1 MDARASY
8 HALYRFG
15 LGPIP
20 GEVQRV
26 GNDPQGWL
34 LEQLQSRALPA
45 ALSSISDAPP
55 LRPHLADQSAADKQ
69 ALGQFLHA
77 SKQRFLQHSAL
88 RFNVQLA
95 SQQPLQERLVLFWS
109 NHFTVSTQ
117 KPLIAGLVNL
127 YEVQA
132 IRPNL
137 NLHFEDLLLAVCRHP
152 AMLVYL
158 DNMQS
163 IGPDSAAGQRRG
175 KGLNENLAREV
186 LELHCLGVDG
196 GYRQTDVIALANIL
210 TGWSLRR
217 GNDGPE
223 LTYAFRPELHQ
234 PGSQTLLGQRFSDG
248 GEEQGVHALRMLARH
263 PATARHISRKLAVH
277 FVADQPSA
285 ALLERLSQI
294 YLDSNGHLPTLMA
307 AIISAPEAWSA
318 PLSKLKSPYEFALAA
333 LRLTDFKPTPEQI
346 IQGLDALNARP
357 FNANSPAGDGDTWQT
372 WDNPDSLLKRITWAS
387 RLAQRLPG
395 PSQPVE
401 FAELALGPLLSA
413 NSRQTISRAAS
424 SQEAL
429 ALLLA
434 SPEFQRR

>member
-1 MDARASY
+1 MDPRARY

-15 LGPIP
+15 LGPTP
-20 GEVQRV
+20 GEAQRL
-26 GNDPQGWL
+26 GDDPRGWL
-34 LEQLQSRALPA
+34 LAQLQTSALPA
-45 ALSSISDAPP
+45 ELNSIRDAAP
-55 LRPHLADQSAADKQ
+55 LRTHLADQTDSDKQ
-69 ALGQFLHA
+69 ALGQFLRA
-77 SKQRFLQHSAL
+77 SKRRYLEQSAQRFS
-88 RFNVQLA
+88 VQLA
-95 SQQPLQERLVLFWS
+95 SQQPLQERLMLFWS
-109 NHFTVSTQ
+109 NHFTVSAQ
-117 KPLIAGLVNL
+117 KPLIAGVVNL

-137 NLHFEDLLLAVCRHP
+137 NQHFEDLLLAVCRHP

-158 DNMQS
+158 DNIQS

-196 GYRQTDVIALANIL
+196 GYQQADVIALAKIL
-210 TGWSLRR
+210 TGWSLQR
-217 GNDGPE
+217 GNAGPE
-223 LTYAFRPELHQ
+223 LTFAFRPEMHQ
-234 PGSQTLLGQRFSDG
+234 PGSQTLLGQRFSEDG
-248 GEEQGVHALRMLARH
+248 EAQGKQALRMLARH
-263 PATARHISRKLAVH
+263 PATARHISRKLAAH
-277 FVADQPSA
+277 FVADQPPT
-285 ALLERLSQI
+285 ALVERLTQI
-294 YLDSNGHLPTLMA
+294 YLDTNGHLPSLMS
-307 AIISAPEAWSA
+307 AIIAAPEAWSA

-333 LRLTDFKPTPEQI
+333 LRLTDFKPNPEQI

-357 FNANSPAGDGDTWQT
+357 FNANSPAGDGDSWQT

-395 PSQPVE
+395 PSQPLE

-413 NSRQTISRAAS
+413 NSRLAISRAAS

-429 ALLLA
+429 GLLLA

>member
-1 MDARASY
+1 MDAQASY

-15 LGPIP
+15 LGPTP
-20 GEVQRV
+20 GEAQRV

-34 LEQLQSRALPA
+34 LDQLQASAVPA
-45 ALSSISDAPP
+45 ELNNISGAT
-55 LRPHLADQSAADKQ
+55 LLQPHLADKSAADKA
-69 ALGQFLHA
+69 ALGQFLQA
-77 SKQRFLQHSAL
+77 SKRRYLEHSAL
-88 RFNVQLA
+88 RFSVQLA

-109 NHFTVSTQ
+109 NHFTVSAQ
-117 KPLIAGLVNL
+117 KPLIAGVVNQ

-137 NLHFEDLLLAVCRHP
+137 NQHFEDLLLAVCRHP

-163 IGPDSAAGQRRG
+163 IGPNSAAGQRRG
-175 KGLNENLAREV
+175 KGLNENLAREI

-196 GYRQTDVIALANIL
+196 GYQQADVIALANIL
-210 TGWSLRR
+210 TGWSLQR
-217 GNDGPE
+217 GSDGLQ
-223 LTYAFRPELHQ
+223 LTYAFRPEMHQ
-234 PGSQTLLGQRFSDG
+234 PGSQNLLGQRFSDS
-248 GEEQGVHALRMLARH
+248 GEEQGVQALRMLARH
-263 PATARHISRKLAVH
+263 PATARHLSRKLAGH
-277 FVADQPSA
+277 FVADQPPA
-285 ALLERLSQI
+285 ALVERLTQV
-294 YLDSNGHLPTLMA
+294 YLDSNGHLPTLMRT
-307 AIISAPEAWSA
+307 IIAAPEAWRA

-333 LRLTDFKPTPEQI
+333 LRLTGFKPNAEQI

-401 FAELALGPLLSA
+401 FAEQALGPLLSA
-413 NSRQTISRAAS
+413 NSRQAISRAAS

>member
-1 MDARASY
+1 MDARANY

-15 LGPIP
+15 LGPMP
-20 GEVQRV
+20 GEAQRL

-34 LEQLQSRALPA
+34 LAQLQAYAVPPALNSILA
-45 ALSSISDAPP
+45 AAP
-55 LRPHLADQSAADKQ
+55 LRAHLADQSAADKA
-69 ALGQFLHA
+69 ALGQFLQA
-77 SKQRFLQHSAL
+77 SKRRYLEHSAL
-88 RFNVQLA
+88 RFSVQLA
-95 SQQPLQERLVLFWS
+95 SQQPLLERLLLFWS
-109 NHFTVSTQ
+109 NHLTVSAQ
-117 KPLIAGLVNL
+117 KPLIAGVVNQ

-137 NLHFEDLLLAVCRHP
+137 NQHFEDLLLAVCRHP

-158 DNMQS
+158 DNIQS
-163 IGPDSAAGQRRG
+163 IGPNSAAGQRRG

-196 GYRQTDVIALANIL
+196 GYQQADVIALANIL
-210 TGWSLRR
+210 TGWSLQR
-217 GNDGPE
+217 GEHGPE
-223 LTYAFRPELHQ
+223 LTYAFRPEMHQ
-234 PGSQTLLGQRFSDG
+234 PGSHSLLGQRFSEG
-248 GEEQGVHALRMLARH
+248 GEEQGIQALRMLARH

-277 FVADQPSA
+277 FVADQPPA
-285 ALLERLSQI
+285 ALIARLSQV

-307 AIISAPEAWSA
+307 AIIAAPEAWSA

-333 LRLTDFKPTPEQI
+333 LRLTDVKPNAEQI

-357 FNANSPAGDGDTWQT
+357 LNANSPAGDGDIWQT

-395 PSQPVE
+395 PSQPLA
-401 FAELALGPLLSA
+401 FAEQALGPLLSHS
-413 NSRQTISRAAS
+413 SRLAISRAAS